1 MPTFRSC
8 PRSQLNGRPKEQLEL
23 LEEQSRGWLQRLCQ
37 QLGTS
42 WLQPLANFFQLN
54 AWCKLF
60 ISLVIFEGV
69 VFLNSDTKLQIALL
83 FLSVY
88 LSLLRGLLRLLA
100 LRRAP
105 PAQQPLHLLRPLP
118 RALCPRT
125 EDLLAFTF
133 G

>member
-1 MPTFRSC
+1 MKPTSPARGHSQGDGSGRSILS
-8 PRSQLNGRPKEQLEL
+8 RKISSDLDDVELEL

-69 VFLNSDTKLQIALL
+69 VLL
-83 FLSVY
+83 VY
-88 LSLLRGLLRLLA
+88 AGRFIYVGYELVPEGLER
-100 LRRAP
+100 
-105 PAQQPLHLLRPLP
+105 PANMTRFSSACCLK
-118 RALCPRT
+118 
-125 EDLLAFTF
+125 
-133 G
+133 